1 MDRDFNTERFVKV
14 LVEILQKQGPE
25 LLAAIE
31 ERERQ
36 KAAEKESQ

>member
-1 MDRDFNTERFVKV
+1 MDRDFNRERFIKV
-14 LVEILQKQGPE
+14 LVEILQKHGSK

-36 KAAEKESQ
+36 EAAKKESQ